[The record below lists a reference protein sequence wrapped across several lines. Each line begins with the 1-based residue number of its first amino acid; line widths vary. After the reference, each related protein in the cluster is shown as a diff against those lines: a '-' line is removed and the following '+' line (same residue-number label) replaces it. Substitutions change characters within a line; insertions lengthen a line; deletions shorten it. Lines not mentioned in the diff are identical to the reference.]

1 MCYVFVLD
9 LLSQRNLYMREQG
22 SKDHEG
28 EAKERRHNV
37 AGFSTGNGEMG
48 RDTFR

>member
-9 LLSQRNLYMREQG
+9 LLSQRNLYTREG
-22 SKDHEG
+22 SKDHQG
-28 EAKERRHNV
+28 EAKERRHDV